1 MRNHGLK
8 SRNKNI
14 IFGYNSRLDTLQAVV
29 ANHLLKK
36 IKFITKKRIQNSNY
50 LNYKISKLK
59 NFIIKP
65 QKSYLKEVYH
75 LYEFRVLKSEDRKK
89 LVNYLRKNNID
100 AKIHY
105 PVPMHLQPAA
115 KKYNYKKGDFPVTE
129 LIANS
134 TISLPVHEF
143 LNKKD
148 MDYMIG
154 KIKGFY
160 NED

>member
-115 KKYNYKKGDFPVTE
+115 KKYNYKKETFQ
-129 LIANS
+129 LQS
-134 TISLPVHEF
+134 
-143 LNKKD
+143 
-148 MDYMIG
+148 
-154 KIKGFY
+154 
-160 NED
+160 